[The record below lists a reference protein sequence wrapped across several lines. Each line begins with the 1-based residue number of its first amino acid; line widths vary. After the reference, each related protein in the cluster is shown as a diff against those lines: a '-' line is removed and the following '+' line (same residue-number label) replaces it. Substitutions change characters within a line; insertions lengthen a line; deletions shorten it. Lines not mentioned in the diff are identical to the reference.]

1 MNFFDIYFSVMGGSP
16 PPPPPA
22 YSPPPPPPAPVAPG
36 ETDEAKSR
44 KRKAKQKRGGRT
56 SLITNVG
63 GATGLGEG
71 DSGKKRTLGGY

>member
-22 YSPPPPPPAPVAPG
+22 YRPPPRPLAPVAPG

-44 KRKAKQKRGGRT
+44 KRKATQKRSGRT

-63 GATGLGEG
+63 GATGLGED
-71 DSGKKRTLGGY
+71 DSGRKKTLGGR

>member
-22 YSPPPPPPAPVAPG
+22 YSPPPPPPPLAPG

-63 GATGLGEG
+63 GATGLGED
-71 DSGKKRTLGGY
+71 DSGRKKTLGGR